1 MTLELRFTPSGRV
14 QFLTAIESIR
24 RANATA
30 ARQFRH
36 RAEKAL
42 KRLQRFPASGAVVA
56 EFPDLPSREVYVK
69 PYRFF
74 YRVRV
79 KTIWVVD
86 VWHGDQIPQN
96 PADAAGPPDD

>member
-1 MTLELRFTPSGRV
+1 MELRFTPAGRF
-14 QFLTAIESIR
+14 QFLAAIGSIR

-42 KRLQRFPASGAVVA
+42 KRLQRFPASGAVLA
-56 EFPDLPSREVYVK
+56 EFPDLPFREVYVR

-74 YRVRV
+74 YRLRDN
-79 KTIWVVD
+79 TIWVVA
-86 VWHGDQIPQN
+86 VWHGAQIPQN
-96 PADAAGPPDD
+96 PAVAAGPGDD

>member
-1 MTLELRFTPSGRV
+1 MELRFTPAGRF
-14 QFLTAIESIR
+14 QFLAAIGSIR

-42 KRLQRFPASGAVVA
+42 KRLQRFPASGVVLA
-56 EFPDLPSREVYVK
+56 EFPDLPFREVYVN

-74 YRVRV
+74 YRLRDN
-79 KTIWVVD
+79 TIWVVA
-86 VWHGDQIPQN
+86 VWHGAQIPYD
-96 PADAAGPPDD
+96 PEDASDPRKS